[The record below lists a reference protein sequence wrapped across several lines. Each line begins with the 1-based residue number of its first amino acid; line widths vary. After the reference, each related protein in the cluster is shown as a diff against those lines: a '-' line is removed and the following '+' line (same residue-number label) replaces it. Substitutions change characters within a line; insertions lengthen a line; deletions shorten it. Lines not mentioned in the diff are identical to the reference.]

1 MRWRT
6 KSVGHSFSRNLRA
19 LARSSSCSSVK
30 PISILPG
37 AGIPKAV
44 EPHDVAEMRP
54 QALRPGRI
62 GGLAPLGR
70 GSHFGRG
77 KMIER
82 QVTLCRAGPAVAAGA
97 QGAGHGAE
105 CRNMLLV
112 VPLVEIAL
120 VFGGDIH
127 CDDRRAAASEGA
139 VRSPGNNCSPS

>member
-70 GSHFGRG
+70 ARHFGRG
-77 KMIER
+77 KMVER
-82 QVTLCRAGPAVAAGA
+82 DVALGGAGAAVAAGA
-97 QGAGHGAE
+97 QSAGHGTE
-105 CRNMLLV
+105 
-112 VPLVEIAL
+112 
-120 VFGGDIH
+120 
-127 CDDRRAAASEGA
+127 RRD
-139 VRSPGNNCSPS
+139 